1 MTEKMVYNHEAL
13 LRYLLYGALL
23 LVILIGMN
31 QTAYLFN
38 MIFISLILTMIGAPI
53 YYYLKKRGFSDIGAV
68 SSVMAIYG
76 VTIMAFVLLIVY
88 SLNVFIANIGKYRE
102 LFQDRLNEVL
112 ILLEDA
118 GLHISSFGGFDLDWA
133 NISRYALQ
141 FAGDTGALMMDA
153 FFIFVITTFLFLE
166 IPVMPKRI
174 KKVFGN
180 EKDTDSKYMEMCNS
194 MIKWLVVKT
203 KTNIVL
209 GAAFGGM
216 LYVLGVDLAIFL
228 GVLAIIL
235 SYIPYIGLIIV
246 AVPAVILA
254 WLQLGIWGVIVVVI
268 GICIINAVVENVV
281 FSKFAANDFSMP
293 PLLVVLSLVLWTWI
307 LGPIGMMLSVPIT
320 IMILI
325 ALKYNENTSWI
336 PTILGMDDKDLDDS
350 EDDAKDAGAKT
361 AIAGEGA
368 ADDKEQ

>member
-118 GLHISSFGGFDLDWA
+118 GLHISSFGGFDPDWA
-133 NISRYALQ
+133 SRTSV
-141 FAGDTGALMMDA
+141 AGQWAAKRGLR
-153 FFIFVITTFLFLE
+153 FGRWLFRNAIWSARMLRLD
-166 IPVMPKRI
+166 RI
-174 KKVFGN
+174 RC
-180 EKDTDSKYMEMCNS
+180 S
-194 MIKWLVVKT
+194 I
-203 KTNIVL
+203 
-209 GAAFGGM
+209 
-216 LYVLGVDLAIFL
+216 
-228 GVLAIIL
+228 
-235 SYIPYIGLIIV
+235 
-246 AVPAVILA
+246 
-254 WLQLGIWGVIVVVI
+254 QLGR
-268 GICIINAVVENVV
+268 
-281 FSKFAANDFSMP
+281 
-293 PLLVVLSLVLWTWI
+293 
-307 LGPIGMMLSVPIT
+307 
-320 IMILI
+320 
-325 ALKYNENTSWI
+325 
-336 PTILGMDDKDLDDS
+336 
-350 EDDAKDAGAKT
+350 
-361 AIAGEGA
+361 
-368 ADDKEQ
+368 